1 MRDIRELGTLTS
13 QEKDSSTSLTN
24 MAWRFTAAAG
34 LAALALLVY
43 NLVLGFIDYG
53 ELAVRFLEDPFT
65 FII

>member
-1 MRDIRELGTLTS
+1 
-13 QEKDSSTSLTN
+13 
-24 MAWRFTAAAG
+24 MAWRFTDAAG

-53 ELAVRFLEDPFT
+53 ELAVMFLEDPSA